1 MATWCTSD
9 RVSVMAH
16 VVRRETDLQ
25 RERKSEKLT
34 MRAHERLGCNQ
45 LKSRACR
52 WAVALSEAQSI
63 VTTHA
68 PSPKRDHWCT
78 MWPLA
83 PPLKAVF
90 KCSCVIFAQNFQNF
104 PGFEY
109 CLLRAFGE
117 TLARERD

>member
-16 VVRRETDLQ
+16 VVRRETELQ

-83 PPLKAVF
+83 PPLK
-90 KCSCVIFAQNFQNF
+90 K
-104 PGFEY
+104 
-109 CLLRAFGE
+109 E
-117 TLARERD
+117 TLISIVKVDWFEQACVYELA

>member
-16 VVRRETDLQ
+16 VVRRETELQ

-63 VTTHA
+63 VTTHK

-78 MWPLA
+78 VWPLA
-83 PPLKAVF
+83 PPLKANLTVHLF
-90 KCSCVIFAQNFQNF
+90 LEGNEQLS
-104 PGFEY
+104 GS
-109 CLLRAFGE
+109 
-117 TLARERD
+117 